1 MIAAGPG
8 RSRRTVLAMALVAV
22 IVAIPLSIYLWG
34 RRSESFVVE
43 QVSVTGQRRVPRREV
58 ERLLASRYLGENL
71 FTIKTAEV
79 RETLSV
85 FPYVADVAIDRDYPE
100 TLRVRISEYRPAALL
115 LADGA
120 WYVLSTQG
128 RVVARLEPPE
138 GNDGESPHAT
148 TSPAASKSP
157 VEPPEASP
165 SSSTGSNVSGTS
177 SPSEQGRIGP
187 LPAPPKRLIPG
198 DLRTLPIMATDVAV
212 VVGEDVDDP
221 HVAES
226 LELVAAL
233 PAGLRHDA
241 AAVRVTDSLA
251 RLYLRPSLEVEFGVP
266 DGLQVKILAL
276 QAVLRR
282 YRARGVRAT
291 FVDVSVPDRPLGA
304 PLLPTPRAP

>member
-22 IVAIPLSIYLWG
+22 ILAIPASIYLWG
-34 RRSESFVVE
+34 RRSESFVIE
-43 QVSVTGQRRVPRREV
+43 RISVSGQRRVPRREV
-58 ERLLASRYLGENL
+58 ERLLESRYLGENL
-71 FTIKTAEV
+71 FTVKAAEV
-79 RETLSV
+79 RKTLSV

-100 TLRVRISEYRPAALL
+100 TLRVHISEYRPAALL

-120 WYVLSTQG
+120 WYVLSTGG
-128 RVVARLEPPE
+128 RVVAQLESRD
-138 GNDGESPHAT
+138 GNDGESPRAT
-148 TSPAASKSP
+148 PSPAVSTTAH
-157 VEPPEASP
+157 VAPEASP
-165 SSSTGSNVSGTS
+165 TPG
-177 SPSEQGRIGP
+177 QQLIGP
-187 LPAPPKRLIPG
+187 LPAPPKRLVPG
-198 DLRTLPIMATDVAV
+198 GLRRLPIMATDASI

-221 HVAES
+221 QVAEG

-233 PAGLRHDA
+233 PTAMRGDA
-241 AAVRVTDSLA
+241 AAVRVTDSGA
-251 RLYLRPSLEVEFGVP
+251 RLYLRPSLEVEFGAP
-266 DGLQVKILAL
+266 DDLQIKILAL

>member
-1 MIAAGPG
+1 MIVVGPG
-8 RSRRTVLAMALVAV
+8 RSRRTVLALALVAV

-128 RVVARLEPPE
+128 RVVAQLESPE
-138 GNDGESPHAT
+138 GNDKESPRAT
-148 TSPAASKSP
+148 TSPTASKSP
-157 VEPPEASP
+157 VEPPKASLSPSTAGSVSGASP
-165 SSSTGSNVSGTS
+165 PSKQELIGS
-177 SPSEQGRIGP
+177 
-187 LPAPPKRLIPG
+187 LPVPPKRLVPG
-198 DLRTLPIMATDVAV
+198 YLRALPIMATDAAI

-221 HVAES
+221 HVAGG

-233 PAGLRHDA
+233 PAGLRHGA
-241 AAVRVTDSLA
+241 AAVKVTDSLA
-251 RLYLRPSLEVEFGVP
+251 RLYFRPSLEVEFGVP